1 MHKHSYTNTVKSGST
16 RHHGQAP
23 EGTQGSGS
31 LTLGA
36 LVMGFATGRQ
46 NALKTKPHQASGIV
60 TYGSLDPK
68 TRLNYAKK

>member
-36 LVMGFATGRQ
+36 LVMGLATGRQ
-46 NALKTKPHQASGIV
+46 NAMKIADGGGSGKV
-60 TYGSLDPK
+60 TYGSLDAK
-68 TRLNYAKK
+68 TRLKYGKK